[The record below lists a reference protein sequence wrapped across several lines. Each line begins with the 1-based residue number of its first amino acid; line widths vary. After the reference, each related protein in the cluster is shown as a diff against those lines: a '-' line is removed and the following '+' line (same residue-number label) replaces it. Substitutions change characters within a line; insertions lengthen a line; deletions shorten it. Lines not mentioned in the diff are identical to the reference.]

1 VRHLVIPSDGGSGAD
16 HVLSFAAHTA
26 GVEGT
31 LVLISVLPGSLIDRR
46 LSPPERGRRRRDEE
60 NRRTRSVAAQIARV
74 APQSNCH
81 VVALFGEVVPDT
93 LLVVEN
99 LGADGVVMGAADPD
113 LDEMLAVSPVPVLVV
128 PLQAD
133 APE

>member
-1 VRHLVIPSDGGSGAD
+1 MLV
-16 HVLSFAAHTA
+16 
-26 GVEGT
+26 
-31 LVLISVLPGSLIDRR
+31 SVLPGSLIDRR

-74 APQSNCH
+74 APDSNCH

-93 LLVVEN
+93 LLVVGN
-99 LGADGVVMGAADPD
+99 LGADAIVMGADDPD
-113 LDEMLAVSPVPVLVV
+113 LEELRAASPVPVLVA
-128 PLQAD
+128 PSQAD